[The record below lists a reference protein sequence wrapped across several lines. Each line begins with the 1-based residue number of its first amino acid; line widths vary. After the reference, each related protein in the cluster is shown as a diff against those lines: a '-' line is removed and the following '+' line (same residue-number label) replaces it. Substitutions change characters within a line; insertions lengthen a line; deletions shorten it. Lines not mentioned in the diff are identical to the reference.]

1 MADNR
6 QPEAVTD
13 ADHERR
19 IADAAH
25 NLLDACNAAIPA
37 DMVED
42 RKGQSIALAIQGIAM
57 CDHMEPGK
65 ALEERHQRVDFKFL
79 THLFHS
85 LGRGMGDVLAAIPDP
100 TWQSLLVNVFT
111 DGMVTAAERRTAFQ
125 AGLPRKGK

>member
-1 MADNR
+1 MADKR

-65 ALEERHQRVDFKFL
+65 ALDERHQRVDPKFL
-79 THLFHS
+79 THLFRA
-85 LGRGMGDVLAAIPDP
+85 LGRGMGDVLGAIPEP
-100 TWQSLLVNVFT
+100 ILQGLLINIFT
-111 DGMVTAAERRTAFQ
+111 DGMVTAAERRMEFQ

>member
-1 MADNR
+1 MAE
-6 QPEAVTD
+6 PEAVTD
-13 ADHERR
+13 AAHERR

-37 DMVED
+37 EMTND

-65 ALEERHQRVDFKFL
+65 PIEERHQRVDFDFL
-79 THLFHS
+79 THLFHA
-85 LGRGMGDVLAAIPDP
+85 LGRGMGDVLGAIPHP
-100 TWQSLLVNVFT
+100 VWQSHLVNIFT